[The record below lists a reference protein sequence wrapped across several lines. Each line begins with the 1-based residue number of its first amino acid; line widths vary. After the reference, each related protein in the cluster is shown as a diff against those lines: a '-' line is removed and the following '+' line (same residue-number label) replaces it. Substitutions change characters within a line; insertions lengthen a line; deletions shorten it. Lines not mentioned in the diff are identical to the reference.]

1 MLCAG
6 GGLVRVH
13 NSAGCTLRRV
23 NATAGVR
30 PRVITGQPLK
40 FYDGDYAEREYQYP
54 LSRRDVWGWCMPS
67 IQFANV
73 LLETNPRSV
82 SFPSLYCESDQP
94 VVFDAR
100 LGDWVMYAQGVYDFT
115 TYFNALS
122 VSKLRTYTSMRSAM
136 LHLELKGAACTVQQ
150 TMGDALAHESLLVEG
165 TDVTVPA
172 SDDWQVVDLPLVITD
187 TMVLVGFKIV
197 TEGQVAIR
205 NSHYV
210 LDVEDD
216 FNEVELAVATT
227 TFKKESFIINN
238 IGLVRSHIIESGD
251 DIAKHFHMYVIDN
264 GRTLDAMA
272 LSGDRI
278 EVIPNENVGGAGGFT
293 RGMIAAMRQKPKATN
308 VLLMDDDVAVS
319 PESIKRTYNL
329 LRILKPQ
336 YREAMISGA
345 MLNYEVGEDQ
355 WEDTGFMT
363 KDGIFAPCKPPLRLT
378 QFEDII
384 FNEIHE
390 MTKEITPD
398 NHYAAWWY
406 CCIPIS
412 VIERNG
418 LPLPLF
424 VRCDDAEYGIRC
436 KTDFITMN
444 GLCVWHMSFH
454 KRYNPA
460 VERYQTTRNTMI
472 AQAAAGMAP
481 HADFMHELHRNMQLE
496 LKKFGYDNAELC
508 LDAFEDF
515 LKGPKFIGTKGQA
528 ERSFM
533 AANRNKET
541 LHDLDELQ
549 RLANEDP
556 DLAGFDAYTITRQ
569 LIDADKPRSRSE
581 RIQDFVTDN
590 GQRIL
595 KNEGEGYAVIPLLG
609 WVYPAGVI
617 RGKKKLIVIDWYNR
631 KGAIRTKDP
640 DRYARIM
647 KRYQRDLKY
656 YKANIN
662 RLREE
667 YAQAFPKL
675 TSLQF
680 WEHYLDLD

>member
-1 MLCAG
+1 
-6 GGLVRVH
+6 
-13 NSAGCTLRRV
+13 
-23 NATAGVR
+23 
-30 PRVITGQPLK
+30 
-40 FYDGDYAEREYQYP
+40 
-54 LSRRDVWGWCMPS
+54 MPS

-82 SFPSLYCESDQP
+82 SFSSLYCESDQP
-94 VVFDAR
+94 VVFDTQ
-100 LGDWVMYAQGVYDFT
+100 LGDWVMYGQGVYDFT

-165 TDVTVPA
+165 TEVAVPA
-172 SDDWQVVDLPLVITD
+172 ADEWQVVDIPLVITD
-187 TMVLVGFKIV
+187 AMVLVGFKIV

-210 LDVEDD
+210 LDVADD

-264 GRTLDAMA
+264 GRTLDATA
-272 LSGDRI
+272 LSGDRV

-528 ERSFM
+528 EKSFM
-533 AANRNKET
+533 AANHNKET

-556 DLAGFDAYTITRQ
+556 DLAGFDVYTITRQ

>member
-1 MLCAG
+1 
-6 GGLVRVH
+6 
-13 NSAGCTLRRV
+13 
-23 NATAGVR
+23 
-30 PRVITGQPLK
+30 
-40 FYDGDYAEREYQYP
+40 
-54 LSRRDVWGWCMPS
+54 MPS

-94 VVFDAR
+94 VVFDAQ
-100 LGDWVMYAQGVYDFT
+100 LGDWVMYGQGVYDFT

-165 TDVTVPA
+165 TEVAVPA
-172 SDDWQVVDLPLVITD
+172 ADEWQIVDIPLVITD

-210 LDVEDD
+210 LDVADD

-238 IGLVRSHIIESGD
+238 IDLVRAHIIESGD
-251 DIAKHFHMYVIDN
+251 DIAEHFHMYVIDN
-264 GRTLDAMA
+264 GRTLDATA
-272 LSGDRI
+272 LSGDRV

-384 FNEIHE
+384 FNEIHQ

>member
-1 MLCAG
+1 
-6 GGLVRVH
+6 
-13 NSAGCTLRRV
+13 
-23 NATAGVR
+23 
-30 PRVITGQPLK
+30 
-40 FYDGDYAEREYQYP
+40 
-54 LSRRDVWGWCMPS
+54 MPS

-94 VVFDAR
+94 VVFDAQ

-165 TDVTVPA
+165 TEVAVPA

-264 GRTLDAMA
+264 GRTLDATA

-363 KDGIFAPCKPPLRLT
+363 KIGNCAPCKPPLRLT

-528 ERSFM
+528 EKSFM

-549 RLANEDP
+549 RMADEDP

>member
-1 MLCAG
+1 
-6 GGLVRVH
+6 
-13 NSAGCTLRRV
+13 
-23 NATAGVR
+23 
-30 PRVITGQPLK
+30 
-40 FYDGDYAEREYQYP
+40 
-54 LSRRDVWGWCMPS
+54 MPS

-94 VVFDAR
+94 VVFDAQ

-165 TDVTVPA
+165 TEVAVPA
-172 SDDWQVVDLPLVITD
+172 ADEWQVVDIPLVITD
-187 TMVLVGFKIV
+187 AMVLVGFKIV
-197 TEGQVAIR
+197 TEGRVAIR

-210 LDVEDD
+210 LDVADD

-264 GRTLDAMA
+264 GRTLDATA

-363 KDGIFAPCKPPLRLT
+363 KIGNCAPCKPPLRLT

-406 CCIPIS
+406 CCIPMS
-412 VIERNG
+412 QIERNG

-424 VRCDDAEYGIRC
+424 VRYDDVEYGIRC
-436 KTDFITMN
+436 KSDFITMN

-454 KRYNPA
+454 IRYNAA
-460 VERYQTTRNTMI
+460 VERYQTTRNGLI
-472 AQAAAGMAP
+472 IQSAAGAAP
-481 HADFMHELHRNMQLE
+481 DADLLHELRRNMELE
-496 LKKFGYDNAELC
+496 LKKFGYDNAELV

-515 LKGPKFIGTKGQA
+515 LKGCTTSMNCSVWPM
-528 ERSFM
+528 R
-533 AANRNKET
+533 
-541 LHDLDELQ
+541 
-549 RLANEDP
+549 
-556 DLAGFDAYTITRQ
+556 TRTSPGSTP
-569 LIDADKPRSRSE
+569 IRSRAS
-581 RIQDFVTDN
+581 
-590 GQRIL
+590 
-595 KNEGEGYAVIPLLG
+595 
-609 WVYPAGVI
+609 
-617 RGKKKLIVIDWYNR
+617 
-631 KGAIRTKDP
+631 
-640 DRYARIM
+640 
-647 KRYQRDLKY
+647 
-656 YKANIN
+656 
-662 RLREE
+662 
-667 YAQAFPKL
+667 
-675 TSLQF
+675 
-680 WEHYLDLD
+680 

>member
-1 MLCAG
+1 
-6 GGLVRVH
+6 
-13 NSAGCTLRRV
+13 
-23 NATAGVR
+23 
-30 PRVITGQPLK
+30 
-40 FYDGDYAEREYQYP
+40 
-54 LSRRDVWGWCMPS
+54 MPS

-227 TFKKESFIINN
+227 TFKKESFIVNN

-272 LSGDRI
+272 LSGDCI

-481 HADFMHELHRNMQLE
+481 HADFMHELHRNIQLE

-528 ERSFM
+528 EKSFM
-533 AANRNKET
+533 AANQHKEK
-541 LHDLDELQ
+541 LYDLDELQ
-549 RLANEDP
+549 KLADADV
-556 DLAGFDAYTITRQ
+556 DLAGFDITTINRQ
-569 LIDADKPRSRSE
+569 LIDSDKPRKTRQ
-581 RIQDFVTDN
+581 RLRDYLTDN
-590 GQRIL
+590 GQRL
-595 KNEGEGYAVIPLLG
+595 VRTDGDGYAVIPLIG
-609 WVYPAGVI
+609 WAYPAGVI

-631 KGAIRTKDP
+631 KGAIRTKDS
-640 DRYARIM
+640 DRYQKIR
-647 KRYQRDLKY
+647 KRYQRDLQY
-656 YKANIN
+656 YKANID
-662 RLREE
+662 RLRKE
-667 YAQAFPKL
+667 YHEAFPQL
-675 TSLQF
+675 TSMKF
-680 WEHYLDLD
+680 WENYLDLD

>member
-30 PRVITGQPLK
+30 PRVITGRPLK

-94 VVFDAR
+94 VVFDAQ

-165 TDVTVPA
+165 TEVAVPA

-264 GRTLDAMA
+264 GRTLDATA

-528 ERSFM
+528 EKSFM
-533 AANRNKET
+533 AANQHKEK
-541 LHDLDELQ
+541 LYDLDELQ
-549 RLANEDP
+549 KLADADV
-556 DLAGFDAYTITRQ
+556 DLAGFDITTINRQ
-569 LIDADKPRSRSE
+569 LIDSDKPRKTRQ
-581 RIQDFVTDN
+581 RLRDYLTDN
-590 GQRIL
+590 GQRL
-595 KNEGEGYAVIPLLG
+595 VRTDGDGYAVIPLIG
-609 WVYPAGVI
+609 WAYPAGVI

-631 KGAIRTKDP
+631 KGAIRTKDS
-640 DRYARIM
+640 DRYQKIH
-647 KRYQRDLKY
+647 KRYQRDLRY
-656 YKANIN
+656 YKANID
-662 RLREE
+662 RLRKE
-667 YAQAFPKL
+667 YQEVFPQL
-675 TSLQF
+675 TSMKF
-680 WEHYLDLD
+680 WENYLDLD

>member
-1 MLCAG
+1 
-6 GGLVRVH
+6 
-13 NSAGCTLRRV
+13 
-23 NATAGVR
+23 
-30 PRVITGQPLK
+30 
-40 FYDGDYAEREYQYP
+40 
-54 LSRRDVWGWCMPS
+54 MPS

-94 VVFDAR
+94 VVFDAQ

-165 TDVTVPA
+165 TEVAVPA
-172 SDDWQVVDLPLVITD
+172 ADEWQVVDIPLVITD
-187 TMVLVGFKIV
+187 AMVLVGFKIV

-264 GRTLDAMA
+264 GRTLDATA

-515 LKGPKFIGTKGQA
+515 LKGPKFIGAKGQA
-528 ERSFM
+528 EKSFM

-549 RLANEDP
+549 RMADEDP

-640 DRYARIM
+640 NRYARIM

>member
-1 MLCAG
+1 
-6 GGLVRVH
+6 
-13 NSAGCTLRRV
+13 
-23 NATAGVR
+23 
-30 PRVITGQPLK
+30 
-40 FYDGDYAEREYQYP
+40 
-54 LSRRDVWGWCMPS
+54 MPS

-82 SFPSLYCESDQP
+82 SFSSLYCESDQP
-94 VVFDAR
+94 VVFDAQ
-100 LGDWVMYAQGVYDFT
+100 LGDWVMYGQGVYDFT

-165 TDVTVPA
+165 TEVAVPA
-172 SDDWQVVDLPLVITD
+172 ADEWQVVDIPLVITD
-187 TMVLVGFKIV
+187 AMVLVGFKIV

-210 LDVEDD
+210 LDVADD

-264 GRTLDAMA
+264 GRTLDATA
-272 LSGDRI
+272 LSGDRV

-528 ERSFM
+528 EKSFM
-533 AANRNKET
+533 AANHNKET

-556 DLAGFDAYTITRQ
+556 DLAGFDVYTITRQ

-595 KNEGEGYAVIPLLG
+595 KNEGEGYAVFPLLG

>member
-1 MLCAG
+1 
-6 GGLVRVH
+6 
-13 NSAGCTLRRV
+13 
-23 NATAGVR
+23 
-30 PRVITGQPLK
+30 
-40 FYDGDYAEREYQYP
+40 
-54 LSRRDVWGWCMPS
+54 MPS

-82 SFPSLYCESDQP
+82 SFSSLYCESDQP
-94 VVFDAR
+94 VVFDAQ
-100 LGDWVMYAQGVYDFT
+100 LGDWVMYGQGVYDFT

-165 TDVTVPA
+165 TEVAVPA
-172 SDDWQVVDLPLVITD
+172 ADEWQVVDIPLVITD
-187 TMVLVGFKIV
+187 AMVLVGFKIV

-210 LDVEDD
+210 LDVADD

-264 GRTLDAMA
+264 GRTLDATA
-272 LSGDRI
+272 LSGDRV

-424 VRCDDAEYGIRC
+424 VRCDAAEYGIRC

-528 ERSFM
+528 EKSFM
-533 AANRNKET
+533 AANHNKET

-556 DLAGFDAYTITRQ
+556 DLAGFDVYTITRQ

-631 KGAIRTKDP
+631 KGAIRT
-640 DRYARIM
+640 RTRTATR
-647 KRYQRDLKY
+647 
-656 YKANIN
+656 A
-662 RLREE
+662 
-667 YAQAFPKL
+667 
-675 TSLQF
+675 S
-680 WEHYLDLD
+680 

>member
-30 PRVITGQPLK
+30 LRVITGRPLK

-187 TMVLVGFKIV
+187 AMVLVGFKIV

-278 EVIPNENVGGAGGFT
+278 EGIPNENVGGAGGFT

-528 ERSFM
+528 EKSFM
-533 AANRNKET
+533 AANQHKEK
-541 LHDLDELQ
+541 LYDLDELQ
-549 RLANEDP
+549 KLADADV
-556 DLAGFDAYTITRQ
+556 DLAGFDITTINRQ
-569 LIDADKPRSRSE
+569 LIDSDKPRKTRQ
-581 RIQDFVTDN
+581 RLRDYLTDN
-590 GQRIL
+590 GQRL
-595 KNEGEGYAVIPLLG
+595 VRTDGDGYAVIPLIG
-609 WVYPAGVI
+609 WAYPAGVI

-631 KGAIRTKDP
+631 KGAIRTKDS
-640 DRYARIM
+640 DRYQKIH
-647 KRYQRDLKY
+647 KRYQRDLRY
-656 YKANIN
+656 YKANID
-662 RLREE
+662 RLRKE
-667 YAQAFPKL
+667 YQEAFPQL
-675 TSLQF
+675 TSMKF
-680 WEHYLDLD
+680 WENYLDLD

>member
-1 MLCAG
+1 
-6 GGLVRVH
+6 
-13 NSAGCTLRRV
+13 
-23 NATAGVR
+23 
-30 PRVITGQPLK
+30 
-40 FYDGDYAEREYQYP
+40 
-54 LSRRDVWGWCMPS
+54 MPS

-82 SFPSLYCESDQP
+82 SFSSLYCESDQP
-94 VVFDAR
+94 VVFDAQ
-100 LGDWVMYAQGVYDFT
+100 LGDWVMYGQGVYDFT

-122 VSKLRTYTSMRSAM
+122 VGKLRTYTSMRSAM

-165 TDVTVPA
+165 TEVAVPA
-172 SDDWQVVDLPLVITD
+172 ADEWQIVDIPLVITD

-210 LDVEDD
+210 LDVADD

-238 IGLVRSHIIESGD
+238 IDLVRSHIIESGD

-264 GRTLDAMA
+264 GRTLDATA
-272 LSGDRI
+272 LSGDRV

-528 ERSFM
+528 EKSFM
-533 AANRNKET
+533 AANHNKET

-556 DLAGFDAYTITRQ
+556 DLAGFDVYTITRQ

>member
-30 PRVITGQPLK
+30 LRVITGRPLK

-94 VVFDAR
+94 VVFDAQ

-172 SDDWQVVDLPLVITD
+172 SDDWQVVNLPLVITD

-227 TFKKESFIINN
+227 TFKKESFVINN

-528 ERSFM
+528 EKSFM
-533 AANRNKET
+533 AANQHKEK
-541 LHDLDELQ
+541 LYDLDELQ
-549 RLANEDP
+549 KLADADV
-556 DLAGFDAYTITRQ
+556 DLAGFDITTINRQ
-569 LIDADKPRSRSE
+569 LIDSDKPRKTRQ
-581 RIQDFVTDN
+581 RLRDYLTDN
-590 GQRIL
+590 GQRL
-595 KNEGEGYAVIPLLG
+595 VRTDGDGYAVIPLIG
-609 WVYPAGVI
+609 WAYPAGVI

-631 KGAIRTKDP
+631 KGAIRTKDS
-640 DRYARIM
+640 DRYQKIH
-647 KRYQRDLKY
+647 KRYQRDLRY
-656 YKANIN
+656 YKANID
-662 RLREE
+662 RLRKE
-667 YAQAFPKL
+667 YQEAFPQL
-675 TSLQF
+675 TSMKF
-680 WEHYLDLD
+680 WENYLDLD

>member
-1 MLCAG
+1 
-6 GGLVRVH
+6 
-13 NSAGCTLRRV
+13 
-23 NATAGVR
+23 
-30 PRVITGQPLK
+30 
-40 FYDGDYAEREYQYP
+40 
-54 LSRRDVWGWCMPS
+54 MPS

-94 VVFDAR
+94 VVFDAQ

-227 TFKKESFIINN
+227 TFKKESFVINN

-345 MLNYEVGEDQ
+345 MLNYEVGEAQ

-528 ERSFM
+528 EKSFM
-533 AANRNKET
+533 AANQHKEK
-541 LHDLDELQ
+541 LYDLDELQ
-549 RLANEDP
+549 KLADADV
-556 DLAGFDAYTITRQ
+556 DLAGFDITTINRQ
-569 LIDADKPRSRSE
+569 LIDSDKPRKTRQ
-581 RIQDFVTDN
+581 RLRDYLTDN
-590 GQRIL
+590 GQRL
-595 KNEGEGYAVIPLLG
+595 VRTDGDGYAVIPLIG
-609 WVYPAGVI
+609 WAYPAGVI

-631 KGAIRTKDP
+631 KGAIRTKDS
-640 DRYARIM
+640 DRYQKIH
-647 KRYQRDLKY
+647 KRYQRDLRY
-656 YKANIN
+656 YKANID
-662 RLREE
+662 RLRKE
-667 YAQAFPKL
+667 YQEAFPQL
-675 TSLQF
+675 TSMKF
-680 WEHYLDLD
+680 WENYLDLD

>member
-1 MLCAG
+1 
-6 GGLVRVH
+6 
-13 NSAGCTLRRV
+13 
-23 NATAGVR
+23 
-30 PRVITGQPLK
+30 
-40 FYDGDYAEREYQYP
+40 
-54 LSRRDVWGWCMPS
+54 MPS

-165 TDVTVPA
+165 TEVAVPA
-172 SDDWQVVDLPLVITD
+172 ADEWQVVDIPLVITD
-187 TMVLVGFKIV
+187 AMVLVGFKIV
-197 TEGQVAIR
+197 TEGRVAIR

-210 LDVEDD
+210 LDVADD

-264 GRTLDAMA
+264 GRTLDATA

-363 KDGIFAPCKPPLRLT
+363 KIGNCAPCKPPLRLT

-406 CCIPIS
+406 CCIPMS
-412 VIERNG
+412 QIERNG

-424 VRCDDAEYGIRC
+424 VRYDDVEYGIRC
-436 KTDFITMN
+436 KSDFITMN

-454 KRYNPA
+454 IRYNAA
-460 VERYQTTRNTMI
+460 VERYQTTRNGLI
-472 AQAAAGMAP
+472 IQSAAGAAP
-481 HADFMHELHRNMQLE
+481 DADLLHELRRNMELE
-496 LKKFGYDNAELC
+496 LKKFGYDNAELV

-515 LKGPKFIGTKGQA
+515 LKGPKFIGAKGQA
-528 ERSFM
+528 EKSFM

-549 RLANEDP
+549 RMADEDP

-640 DRYARIM
+640 NRYARIM